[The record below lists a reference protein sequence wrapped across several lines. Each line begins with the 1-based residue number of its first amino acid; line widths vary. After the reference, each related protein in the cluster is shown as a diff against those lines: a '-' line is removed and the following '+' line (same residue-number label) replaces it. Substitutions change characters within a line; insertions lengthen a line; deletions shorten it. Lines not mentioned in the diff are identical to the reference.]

1 MAAADVESMQRELM
15 ARVLTNDAEGCVARL
30 LPLADSEATLSGLLA
45 GRVGAAVER
54 SGGLAASLRALDTA
68 VRAKDGDAAAR
79 ACRVV
84 DSLLSAVKQNGP
96 QSAITVAELAAGT
109 HSAAKALPL
118 DGAAEPAANAICL
131 LWQYAHRAA
140 NRAGV
145 AAALQRYVEHG
156 DADVVVAAC
165 RALNNVTRAGS
176 PYNAVLAATSLAT
189 ALRAHA
195 TSHALAAGCAASALS
210 ALLFL
215 AAPEAAPELVRAVA
229 AAGAVEAA
237 VAVLVAH
244 GSTDASA
251 ANGAALLLANVCGGK
266 HLPGELAC
274 RAARAAGAIE
284 AGLAAL
290 RANAHNHAAEPL
302 AGTLTNLLLGNEAA
316 QKRAKAAGAAEVI
329 ELACAAHPGSA
340 SLRDARAVLAGKGV
354 LSARRIVQSD
364 IWAGAAAAEEGDTC
378 SAEVCARMGC
388 KTKPGAPLKLCAAC
402 KATRYC
408 GADCQKLDW
417 KAHKAE
423 CKIRVAMLAS

>member
-1 MAAADVESMQRELM
+1 MAAADVEAMQRELM

-54 SGGLAASLRALDTA
+54 CGGLAASLRALDTA
-68 VRAKDGDAAAR
+68 VRAKDGGAAAR
-79 ACRVV
+79 ACRIV
-84 DSLLSAVKQNGP
+84 DSLLRAAGEGGP
-96 QSAITVAELAAGT
+96 QSAITADELAAGM
-109 HSAAKALPL
+109 HAAAKGLQL
-118 DGAAEPAANAICL
+118 EGATEAAANAIGM
-131 LWQYAHRAA
+131 LWRFAHSHA
-140 NRAGV
+140 NRAAV
-145 AAALQRYVEHG
+145 AAALQRCTEHG

-215 AAPEAAPELVRAVA
+215 AAPEAAPELVRAVS

-251 ANGAALLLANVCGGK
+251 ANGAALLLANLCGGK

-316 QKRAKAAGAAEVI
+316 QKSAKAAGAAEVI
-329 ELACAAHPGSA
+329 ELALAAQPGSTP
-340 SLRDARAVLAGKGV
+340 LRTARAILAGKCATSSFTSRRMV
-354 LSARRIVQSD
+354 HNSTSLNSAD
-364 IWAGAAAAEEGDTC
+364 MGAV
-378 SAEVCARMGC
+378 EVCARVGC
-388 KTKPGAPLKLCAAC
+388 TTPPGAPLKLCAAC

-423 CKIRVAMLAS
+423 CKIRVAELAR